1 MINILMSRSS
11 ALVEEWSKDELI
23 KILKPNMR
31 VVVLGFSFFGNLNEN
46 DYFLMYGKD
55 SEYFTKIS
63 ANFSEYNIS
72 DVNWIYYYQ
81 TKHNEALD
89 LINNADILY
98 LPGGAP
104 DLMFERIKEKELLD
118 ALKNFKGIV
127 IGSSAGAMIQLE
139 KYHISPDNEY
149 FKFSEHEGLGY
160 INEFFIEVHYNR
172 RIKQKSSMRKMR
184 KKYLKPIYTIPDD
197 GMVIVKDSKII
208 TLNQAKKYYNKK
220 GINKKEQ

>member
-11 ALVEEWSKDELI
+11 ALVEDWSKDELN
-23 KILKPNMR
+23 KILKPNMK
-31 VVVLGFSFFGNLNEN
+31 VVVLGFSFFGNLTLEE
-46 DYFLMYGKD
+46 YFLTYGTG
-55 SEYFTKIS
+55 SEYFTKIND
-63 ANFSEYNIS
+63 NFSEFNIS
-72 DVNWIYYYQ
+72 EVNWIYYYQ
-81 TKHNEALD
+81 TKHDEALD

-104 DLMFERIKEKELLD
+104 DLMYERIKEKELLE
-118 ALKNFKGIV
+118 ALKTFKGIV

-139 KYHISPDNEY
+139 KYHISKDNEY
-149 FKFSEHEGLGY
+149 FKFSEHKGLGY

-172 RIKQKSSMRKMR
+172 RRKQKSSMRKMR

-220 GINKKEQ
+220 GVNKKEQ

>member
-11 ALVEEWSKDELI
+11 ALVEDWSRDELN
-23 KILKPNMR
+23 KILKPNMKAI
-31 VVVLGFSFFGNLNEN
+31 VLGFSFFGNLNEEN
-46 DYFLMYGKD
+46 YFTMYGKD
-55 SEYFTKIS
+55 SEYFTKIND
-63 ANFSEYNIS
+63 NFSEYNIS

-81 TKHNEALD
+81 TNKDEAIN

-118 ALKNFKGIV
+118 ALKAFKGIV

-160 INEFFIEVHYNR
+160 IKDFYIEVHFR
-172 RIKQKSSMRKMR
+172 RRNKQKSSMRKMR
-184 KKYLKPIYTIPDD
+184 RKYLKPIYTIPDD
-197 GMVIVKDSKII
+197 GMVIIKDNEIK
-208 TLNQAKKYYNKK
+208 TLKTAKKYYNYK